1 MKIQITNL
9 FFLSTVLL
17 FISGCQELEQINSV
31 RNEASQIFFELG
43 RIAIRRRNVNLQI
56 DEDEEKLENQ
66 HDELV
71 KRENELYQ
79 TLNKKYGDGEIDP
92 TKGEFIPSPSE

>member
-1 MKIQITNL
+1 MAKAQKLTNEEIEGIT
-9 FFLSTVLL
+9 S
-17 FISGCQELEQINSV
+17 I

-71 KRENELYQ
+71 QKENELYQ
-79 TLNKKYGDGEIDP
+79 ALNKKYGDGEIDP
-92 TKGEFIPSPSE
+92 STGEFIPAPTEKK

>member
-1 MKIQITNL
+1 MAKVQKLTKEEL
-9 FFLSTVLL
+9 DS
-17 FISGCQELEQINSV
+17 ISSI

-43 RIAIRRRNVNLQI
+43 RISIRRRNVNLQI

-71 KRENELYQ
+71 RKENELYQ

-92 TKGEFIPSPSE
+92 TKGEFIPTPSKEK

>member
-1 MKIQITNL
+1 MAKAQKLTKEEL
-9 FFLSTVLL
+9 DS
-17 FISGCQELEQINSV
+17 ISSI

-71 KRENELYQ
+71 KKENELYQ
-79 TLNKKYGDGEIDP
+79 ALNKKYGDGEIDP
-92 TKGEFIPSPSE
+92 STGEFIPASTDKK

>member
-1 MKIQITNL
+1 M
-9 FFLSTVLL
+9 
-17 FISGCQELEQINSV
+17 
-31 RNEASQIFFELG
+31 G

-71 KRENELYQ
+71 KKENELYQ
-79 TLNKKYGDGEIDP
+79 ALNKKYGDGEIDP
-92 TKGEFIPSPSE
+92 STERIYPNFNR

>member
-1 MKIQITNL
+1 MAKVQKLTKEEL
-9 FFLSTVLL
+9 DS
-17 FISGCQELEQINSV
+17 ISSI

-43 RIAIRRRNVNLQI
+43 RISIRRRNVNLQI

-71 KRENELYQ
+71 RKENELYQ

-92 TKGEFIPSPSE
+92 TKGEFIPTPVEQK

>member
-1 MKIQITNL
+1 MAKAQKLTKE
-9 FFLSTVLL
+9 
-17 FISGCQELEQINSV
+17 ELDSINSI

-43 RIAIRRRNVNLQI
+43 RISIRRRNVNLQI

-71 KRENELYQ
+71 KKENELYQ

-92 TKGEFIPSPSE
+92 SKGEFIPSPSKEK